1 MHPFIDVL
9 VATAEKPDADGQSL
23 ADRLRDSS
31 NVKWGTYDGALVSEL
46 MTMIDGVVDKTPA
59 EEVRAAYNCLAEWD
73 GVDLMEEGEELG
85 GLYSDI
91 FVDIVLDS
99 IKEKRA

>member
-23 ADRLRDSS
+23 ADRLRDSFDG
-31 NVKWGTYDGALVSEL
+31 KWGAYDGALVSEL
-46 MTMIDGVVDKTPA
+46 MTTIDGVVDKTPA
-59 EEVRAAYNCLAEWD
+59 EEVRAVYNRLAEWH
-73 GVDLMEEGEELG
+73 GVDLLEEGEELG
-85 GLYSDI
+85 GAYSDM
-91 FVDIVLDS
+91 FVEVVLDS